1 MTAPVTTK
9 PPAVRPL
16 RADAQ
21 RNHDRIVAA
30 ARAAFRESGVDVQM
44 DEIARRAEVGV
55 GTLYR
60 HFPTKDALVAE
71 LGRQKMNDRI
81 AGLDLALASD
91 DPWLGLVTVLTNAGR
106 EMARDAGFREVFGAV
121 GTPGWCPGE
130 VADCRSRQSELLRR
144 LKAAGAIR
152 PDLTV
157 NDVQAMMCGLA
168 AAIEGGGKWRL
179 HVDMMLA
186 GMRPQPSRE

>member
-1 MTAPVTTK
+1 MTAPVITSPTGAK
-9 PPAVRPL
+9 PL

-30 ARAAFRESGVDVQM
+30 ARDAFRENGVDVQM
-44 DEIARRAEVGV
+44 DDIARRAELGV

-60 HFPTKDALVAE
+60 HFPTKDALIEE

-81 AGLDLALASD
+81 AELDIALSSD
-91 DPWLGLVTVLTNAGR
+91 DPWTAIVSILQNAGR
-106 EMARDAGFREVFGAV
+106 AMAQDAGLRKVFAST
-121 GTPGWCPGE
+121 GTVGWCPSE
-130 VADCRSRQSELLRR
+130 VADCRDRQAELLRR
-144 LKAAGAIR
+144 LKDVGAIR
-152 PDLTV
+152 ADLTV
-157 NDVQAMMCGLA
+157 NDVQAKMCGLA

-186 GMRPQPSRE
+186 GMRPTLQGQ